1 MTEQEQGQQQQG
13 DVDDTS
19 CSGLSEQNDGNQP
32 TSQINQRHPRSDNTV
47 KAKVLPALTTTNP
60 VYAVAVPA
68 ASNPVYAAVAAPG
81 AYNSAYAAAAAS
93 GEQPTYVYVDEN
105 GDFIN
110 VFTETAK

>member
-32 TSQINQRHPRSDNTV
+32 TSQINQRNPRSDNTV

-60 VYAVAVPA
+60 VYAVAIPA

-110 VFTETAK
+110 VFTEAAR

>member
-13 DVDDTS
+13 DVDDAS
-19 CSGLSEQNDGNQP
+19 CSVLSEHNERKQP
-32 TSQINQRHPRSDNTV
+32 KSQIIQSSVRPDNTV

-110 VFTETAK
+110 VFTETAR